1 MQVTEKITPK
11 HGFKSIFLE
20 CAFVYGKSVQPLN
33 DCTQTKIRRTKIKQ
47 KKHLTAIRRSTKL
60 FKEIIT

>member
-1 MQVTEKITPK
+1 MRRMEVSIRHKI
-11 HGFKSIFLE
+11 
-20 CAFVYGKSVQPLN
+20 
-33 DCTQTKIRRTKIKQ
+33 